1 MKTAVAKPR
10 YGLIC
15 AAIMDTITNPYAW
28 VGIIAGVL
36 TTIAF
41 LPQVFRAWRT
51 RSTSDV
57 SLTMFLVL
65 VAGICMWLVYGFLIK
80 DIVLI
85 VANAITLVLASA
97 ILVAK
102 LRFK

>member
-1 MKTAVAKPR
+1 MKTSVAKPR

-15 AAIMDTITNPYAW
+15 VPDMDTITNSYAW
-28 VGIIAGVL
+28 VGLIAGVL
-36 TTIAF
+36 TTLAF

-65 VAGICMWLVYGFLIK
+65 VVGICMWLIYGFLIN
-80 DIVLI
+80 DIALI
-85 VANAITLVLASA
+85 LANAITLVLASA
-97 ILVAK
+97 ILIAK